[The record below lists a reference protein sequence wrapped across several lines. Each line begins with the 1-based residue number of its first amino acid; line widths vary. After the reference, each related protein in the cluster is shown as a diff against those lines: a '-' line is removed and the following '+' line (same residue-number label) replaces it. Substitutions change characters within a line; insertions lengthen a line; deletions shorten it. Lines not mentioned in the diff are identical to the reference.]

1 MVLPLDSANEPD
13 ARGSASL
20 IGTLEEARRLFVSLV
35 DDIRPDLHR
44 YCARMTG
51 SVADGEDVVQD
62 TLARAYYQLSEFK
75 ELPQLR
81 PWLFRIAHNLAID
94 HYRRGTHRHV
104 EPLEAA
110 AEVAD
115 NAMLQPDSILA
126 RQQAVRLAVGSFLAL
141 APAQRACV
149 ILKDVLDHS
158 LEEIALQLDLSVP
171 AVKAALHR
179 GRTFLGE
186 IAATAREDSAA
197 PAPHSPLLVQYSDLF
212 NAHDWDGVRALL
224 AEDVRLDVVSR
235 AKAVGKRDV
244 GRYFT
249 NYERLARWFLVP
261 AWLDGEEVIAV
272 YPQPAAAQAG
282 YFVKLTTRDGKIAAI
297 QDFHHVDYI
306 LDGAQL
312 EHGSRDGANA

>member
-1 MVLPLDSANEPD
+1 MTSPVHPANEPET
-13 ARGSASL
+13 RIEPSL
-20 IGTLEEARRLFVSLV
+20 IGTLEEARRLFASLV
-35 DDIRPDLHR
+35 NDIRPDLHR
-44 YCARMTG
+44 YTARMTG

-94 HYRRGTHRHV
+94 HHRRSRHRHTD
-104 EPLEAA
+104 PLEAA
-110 AEVAD
+110 AD
-115 NAMLQPDSILA
+115 LPDDAMTEPDSVLA
-126 RQQAVRLAVGSFLAL
+126 RSQAVRLAVGSFLAL

-158 LEEIALQLDLSVP
+158 LDEIADQLDLSVP

-179 GRTFLGE
+179 GRTTL
-186 IAATAREDSAA
+186 AALPAAA
-197 PAPHSPLLVQYSDLF
+197 PLAAAPGPHSPLLLQYTALF

-224 AEDVRLDVVSR
+224 TEDVRLDVVSR
-235 AKAVGKRDV
+235 ARAAGRRDV

-249 NYERLARWFLVP
+249 NYERLAPWRLVP

-272 YPQPAAAQAG
+272 HPDPAAPEPR
-282 YFVKLTTRDGKIAAI
+282 YVVRLTLRDGRVSAI
-297 QDFHHVDYI
+297 QDFHFVPYL
-306 LDGAQL
+306 LDGA
-312 EHGSRDGANA
+312 RFADAPAAATDP